1 MEFQKILKPR
11 RKVVIICDYREK
23 EVIFHLKELGALINE
38 QALEI
43 GDFICSERVGIERKS
58 YNDFVNSV
66 INGRVFEQAK
76 NLKCFKKPLI
86 IIEGYSTRKINDN
99 ALKAAI
105 ATLLIDFNIPVLRTT
120 NPKDTARII
129 YWIAKKEQIETKK
142 EIGIKI
148 GKKPKEIKELQE
160 FIICSLPGI
169 SRVLGRRLL
178 EKFGSLEKVFTA
190 SERELAKV
198 RGISK
203 NLAKKIRKILTS
215 KWVIS

>member
-11 RKVVIICDYREK
+11 EKVVIICDYRER
-23 EVIFHLKELGALINE
+23 EVISHLRELGALINE

-58 YNDFVNSV
+58 YDDFVNSV
-66 INGRVFEQAK
+66 ISGRMFEQAK
-76 NLKCFKKPLI
+76 NLKNFEKPLI

-105 ATLLIDFNIPVLRTT
+105 ATLLIDFSMPVLRTS

-142 EIGIKI
+142 EIGIKV

-178 EKFGSLEKVFTA
+178 EKFGTLEKVFTA
-190 SERELAKV
+190 SERELARVK
-198 RGISK
+198 GISK

-215 KWVIS
+215 KWVVS

>member
-1 MEFQKILKPR
+1 M
-11 RKVVIICDYREK
+11 
-23 EVIFHLKELGALINE
+23 
-38 QALEI
+38 
-43 GDFICSERVGIERKS
+43 
-58 YNDFVNSV
+58 
-66 INGRVFEQAK
+66 
-76 NLKCFKKPLI
+76 I

-105 ATLLIDFNIPVLRTT
+105 ATLLIDFSIPVLRTS

-129 YWIAKKEQIETKK
+129 YWIAKKEQVETKK
-142 EIGIKI
+142 EIGIKV

-198 RGISK
+198 KGISK

-215 KWVIS
+215 RWVVS